1 LQIGED
7 GMSVL
12 LLATWPA
19 KEEREKERYF
29 CGKCVEKCGII
40 GILENGN
47 ALACGGKKEI
57 KEKEK
62 WKRN

>member
-1 LQIGED
+1 VSLSWTLGRP
-7 GMSVL
+7 
-12 LLATWPA
+12 W
-19 KEEREKERYF
+19 KREKERYF
-29 CGKCVEKCGII
+29 CGKCVEECGII